1 MICARIGHGKENGRE
16 ACNVSPRVSAL
27 QAPAYSMDKQHR
39 AIRAQLSSM
48 APRRAISYIRSFDL
62 PPDEAASLI
71 ECDVRGRSCVQA
83 AELLHLSVDGLAK
96 LRRRA
101 YHKIADGQNESTG

>member
-1 MICARIGHGKENGRE
+1 
-16 ACNVSPRVSAL
+16 
-27 QAPAYSMDKQHR
+27 MDTQHR
-39 AIRAQLSSM
+39 EILAQLSAM

-83 AELLHLSVDGLAK
+83 AFEMNLSPDTVK
-96 LRRRA
+96 KYRRKA
-101 YHKIADGQNESTG
+101 YRKIASEVFE